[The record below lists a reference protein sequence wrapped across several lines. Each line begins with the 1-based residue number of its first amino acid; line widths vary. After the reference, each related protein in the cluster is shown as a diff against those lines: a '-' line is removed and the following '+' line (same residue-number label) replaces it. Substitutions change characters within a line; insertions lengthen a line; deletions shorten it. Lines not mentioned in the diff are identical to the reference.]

1 MIHNRPAFLL
11 TGALMVL
18 IMLISF
24 AAFLAVL
31 NMFVSDIYPTIPDV
45 MTDIPTLY
53 DYDEEGKKI
62 TEFDNSKAKAEFQ
75 RLNAELDELHMQLD
89 NPGGHGHG
97 INERANIELQ
107 IQDLEDQLD
116 VLNYQDLK
124 HPTIRLEF
132 YWMFAYPALAISFIF
147 IMFAS
152 ATYYWEKGFSI
163 FQRGTSIKIIKTSI
177 IGMVAIILLPEFWDI
192 YAINMKEFSLYL
204 IDPFRNKPD
213 VLVKELWCK
222 MGCIINLD
230 DVFKIEDVG
239 GVVLG
244 NTDKGIKIV
253 TDVLLPIFKIIP
265 TAMITISFFVIA
277 KIRALFIIIVIITLP
292 IWMVCMNIP
301 TLKKISND
309 MITNMIGASIAP
321 IFSALTLSVGMG
333 YVNSTN
339 SDNLEEWIT
348 VLGIA
353 IFASV
358 WPIILAPKLSIIA
371 SQTTSIVQT
380 AIQSTAMFASNA
392 TGAVTRSASSE
403 MQSGNSNN
411 NKDD

>member
-1 MIHNRPAFLL
+1 MNNRPAFLL
-11 TGALMVL
+11 TGALMVV
-18 IMLISF
+18 IMLISL
-24 AAFLAVL
+24 AAFLL
-31 NMFVSDIYPTIPDV
+31 LLSEFVSEISPTIPDV

-53 DYDEEGKKI
+53 DYDELGEKI
-62 TEFDNSKAKAEFQ
+62 TEFDNSEAKAEFQ
-75 RLNAELDELHMQLD
+75 RLNTDLDELHIQLD
-89 NPGGHGHG
+89 ALDGRQHN
-97 INERANIELQ
+97 INERDNINLQ
-107 IQDLEDQLD
+107 IEKVESQLDELNFQDLT
-116 VLNYQDLK
+116 Y
-124 HPTIRLEF
+124 PTIRLEF
-132 YWMFAYPALAISFIF
+132 YWMFAYPSLVILFIF
-147 IMFAS
+147 IMFAG

-192 YAINMKEFSLYL
+192 YAINMKEFSMYL

-222 MGCIINLD
+222 MGCLFDVD
-230 DVFKIEDVG
+230 DVFNLENIG
-239 GVVLG
+239 GVILG
-244 NTDKGIKIV
+244 NPKEGTGVIA
-253 TDVLLPIFKIIP
+253 DVLLPIFKIIP
-265 TAMITISFFVIA
+265 TTMITISFFVIA

-333 YVNSTN
+333 Y
-339 SDNLEEWIT
+339 LESIDDTKFQEWIT

-380 AIQSTAMFASNA
+380 AVQSTAMFASNA
-392 TGAVTRSASSE
+392 AGSIGRSASSE
-403 MQSGNSNN
+403 LRSSN

>member
-1 MIHNRPAFLL
+1 MLISLAAFLL
-11 TGALMVL
+11 LL
-18 IMLISF
+18 SE
-24 AAFLAVL
+24 
-31 NMFVSDIYPTIPDV
+31 FVSEISPTIPDV

-53 DYDEEGKKI
+53 DYDELGEKI
-62 TEFDNSKAKAEFQ
+62 TEFDNSEAKAEFQ
-75 RLNAELDELHMQLD
+75 RLNTDLDELHIQLD
-89 NPGGHGHG
+89 ALDGRQHN
-97 INERANIELQ
+97 INERDNINLQ
-107 IQDLEDQLD
+107 IEKVESQLDELNFQDLT
-116 VLNYQDLK
+116 Y
-124 HPTIRLEF
+124 PTIRLEF
-132 YWMFAYPALAISFIF
+132 YWMFAYPSLVILFIF
-147 IMFAS
+147 IMFAG

-192 YAINMKEFSLYL
+192 YAINMKEFSMYL

-222 MGCIINLD
+222 MGCLFDVD
-230 DVFKIEDVG
+230 DVFNLENIG
-239 GVVLG
+239 GVILG
-244 NTDKGIKIV
+244 NPKEGTGVIA
-253 TDVLLPIFKIIP
+253 DVLLPIFKIIP
-265 TAMITISFFVIA
+265 TTMITISFFVIA

-333 YVNSTN
+333 Y
-339 SDNLEEWIT
+339 LESIDDTKFQEWIT

-380 AIQSTAMFASNA
+380 AVQSTAMFASNA
-392 TGAVTRSASSE
+392 AGSIGRSASSE
-403 MQSGNSNN
+403 LRSSN